1 MIKDLQ
7 LCIWYNHRFYCY
19 FVFSENTYWSR
30 VQLDPISSPD
40 SCPVF
45 TLKYLN
51 FHCFLSVLQKTRELK
66 PHSLVIWKNS
76 ARQMIIRIFLPSLPA
91 YFWFSFLNLQKR
103 RNLFSVNLNP
113 LALEIERNIQ
123 QAREM
128 KSTIS
133 NIKNQCALSIETV
146 TIQEKTMPSDT

>member
-19 FVFSENTYWSR
+19 FVFSEKIYWSR
-30 VQLDPISSPD
+30 VQLDPMSSPD

-51 FHCFLSVLQKTRELK
+51 FHCFLLVLQKTRKLK
-66 PHSLVIWKNS
+66 PHSLMIWKNS
-76 ARQMIIRIFLPSLPA
+76 ARQMIIRILLPSLPVF
-91 YFWFSFLNLQKR
+91 FWFSFLNLQKR

-113 LALEIERNIQ
+113 LVLEIERNTQ
-123 QAREM
+123 HARKM
-128 KSTIS
+128 KSTMP
-133 NIKNQCALSIETV
+133 NIKNHCAPSIETV
-146 TIQEKTMPSDT
+146 TIQEEMMPSDT